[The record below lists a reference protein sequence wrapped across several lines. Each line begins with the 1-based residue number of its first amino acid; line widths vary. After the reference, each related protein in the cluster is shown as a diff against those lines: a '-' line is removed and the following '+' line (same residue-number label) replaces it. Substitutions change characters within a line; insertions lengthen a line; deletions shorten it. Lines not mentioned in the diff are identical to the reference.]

1 MSAPKLFTVREAA
14 ALLRIEPETVRR
26 RIRSRRL
33 LATKPAGAKHWLI
46 PEHALKTTIN
56 EGSNNANQK

>member
-26 RIRSRRL
+26 RIRRRRL
-33 LATKPAGAKHWLI
+33 LATKPAGSKHWLI
-46 PEHALKTTIN
+46 PEHALKQVIN
-56 EGSNNANQK
+56 NGTNHANQK